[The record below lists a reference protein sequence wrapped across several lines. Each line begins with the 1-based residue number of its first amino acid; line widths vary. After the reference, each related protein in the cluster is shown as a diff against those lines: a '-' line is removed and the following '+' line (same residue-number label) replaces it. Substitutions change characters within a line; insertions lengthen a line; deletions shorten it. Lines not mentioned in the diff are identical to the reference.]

1 MPEVYTIPL
10 SKIIHELQ
18 LETAFLPKSADDIL
32 IQSRDVV
39 RPGMELNGYH
49 EYFDPNRIAVLG
61 RAEMYMLESLKPER
75 RAMALDSY
83 LSLKPPAV
91 IVSRGIDPGKDFMEI
106 AETYHVPVL
115 RTTESTSNVVASLV
129 AYLNVELAPRI
140 TRHGVLVEV
149 YGEGILLVGDSGVGK
164 SETAI
169 ELIKRGHRLIA
180 DDAVEIRRVS
190 SKSLVGQSPEN
201 IRHFIELRG
210 IGIINARRI
219 FGMGAVKLQEK
230 IDMCI
235 NLEIWD
241 ATKVYDRMGMDIGPK
256 TRELYA
262 EAIKGA
268 KTVFWNGPMGV
279 FEMDQ
284 FAVGTKAV
292 AEAVAEVKSNG
303 GTSIIGGG
311 DSVAAINKFDLAD
324 KMSWISTGGGAS
336 MELVEGKALPGVEA
350 LLDA

>member
-75 RAMALDSY
+75 RAVALDSY

-169 ELIKRGHRLIA
+169 ELVKRGHRLIA
-180 DDAVEIRRVS
+180 DDAVELRRVS
-190 SKSLVGQSPEN
+190 YRKILGTAPAN

-210 IGIINARRI
+210 IGIINVARV
-219 FGMGAVKLQEK
+219 FGIGSVRSSVEVEMVVQ
-230 IDMCI
+230 
-235 NLEIWD
+235 LEPWD
-241 ATKVYDRMGMDIGPK
+241 RTKNYDRTGLETEYYDI
-256 TRELYA
+256 L
-262 EAIKGA
+262 
-268 KTVFWNGPMGV
+268 GV
-279 FEMDQ
+279 KVPSMLIPVMPGRNL
-284 FAVGTKAV
+284 AVILET
-292 AEAVAEVKSNG
+292 
-303 GTSIIGGG
+303 
-311 DSVAAINKFDLAD
+311 AAINNRQKEMGYNAAKELLTQLGLAD
-324 KMSWISTGGGAS
+324 DITK
-336 MELVEGKALPGVEA
+336 
-350 LLDA
+350 

>member
-91 IVSRGIDPGKDFMEI
+91 IVARGIDPGKDFMEI

-219 FGMGAVKLQEK
+219 FGMGAVKLQER

-241 ATKVYDRMGMDIGPK
+241 ATKVYDRMGMDSEYTEILGIKVPVMTIPVK
-256 TRELYA
+256 PGRNL
-262 EAIKGA
+262 AI
-268 KTVFWNGPMGV
+268 
-279 FEMDQ
+279 
-284 FAVGTKAV
+284 
-292 AEAVAEVKSNG
+292 
-303 GTSIIGGG
+303 IIE
-311 DSVAAINKFDLAD
+311 VAAMNNRQKTMGYNAAYELLSALGMD
-324 KMSWISTGGGAS
+324 AS
-336 MELVEGKALPGVEA
+336 MMPHEEIKRD
-350 LLDA
+350 LDI

>member
-83 LSLKPPAV
+83 LSLKLPAV
-91 IVSRGIDPGKDFMEI
+91 IVARGIDPGKDFMEI

-241 ATKVYDRMGMDIGPK
+241 ATKVYDRMGMDSEYTEILGIKVPVMTIPVK
-256 TRELYA
+256 PGRNL
-262 EAIKGA
+262 AI
-268 KTVFWNGPMGV
+268 
-279 FEMDQ
+279 
-284 FAVGTKAV
+284 
-292 AEAVAEVKSNG
+292 
-303 GTSIIGGG
+303 IIE
-311 DSVAAINKFDLAD
+311 VAAMNNRQK
-324 KMSWISTGGGAS
+324 KMGYNAAYELLSALGMDAS
-336 MELVEGKALPGVEA
+336 MMPHEEIKRD
-350 LLDA
+350 LDI

>member
-75 RAMALDSY
+75 RAVALDSY

-91 IVSRGIDPGKDFMEI
+91 IVARGIDPGKDFMEI

-241 ATKVYDRMGMDIGPK
+241 ATKVYDRMGMDSEYTEILGIKVPVMTIPVK
-256 TRELYA
+256 PGRNL
-262 EAIKGA
+262 AI
-268 KTVFWNGPMGV
+268 
-279 FEMDQ
+279 
-284 FAVGTKAV
+284 
-292 AEAVAEVKSNG
+292 
-303 GTSIIGGG
+303 IIE
-311 DSVAAINKFDLAD
+311 VAAMNNRQK
-324 KMSWISTGGGAS
+324 KMGYNAAYELLSALGMDAS
-336 MELVEGKALPGVEA
+336 MMPHEEIKRD
-350 LLDA
+350 LDI